1 MFFGDNQWNQLYG
14 GPGNDYYQVDYSW
27 DFSNHRI
34 YDYDTTPGNIDTLQ
48 IRGPVTADQVRLYG
62 VQGGSLSIE
71 LDTEQRIVIVN
82 YLLDKAFVVE
92 RIRFDDGSELNEATI
107 RQRLGLP
114 APTQASLLTP
124 APAWAGE
131 PPAAA
136 LDGAGLL
143 LAAAALWGG

>member
-1 MFFGDNQWNQLYG
+1 M
-14 GPGNDYYQVDYSW
+14 
-27 DFSNHRI
+27 
-34 YDYDTTPGNIDTLQ
+34 
-48 IRGPVTADQVRLYG
+48 
-62 VQGGSLSIE
+62 
-71 LDTEQRIVIVN
+71 
-82 YLLDKAFVVE
+82 VE

-136 LDGAGLL
+136 DGVGLL